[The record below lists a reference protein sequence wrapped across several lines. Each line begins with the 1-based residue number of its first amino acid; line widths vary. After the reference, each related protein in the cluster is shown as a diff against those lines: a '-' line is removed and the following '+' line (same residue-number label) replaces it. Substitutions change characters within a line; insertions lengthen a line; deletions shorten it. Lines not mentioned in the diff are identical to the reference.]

1 MRADCSAVNGIAFD
15 NHAVIIFFQNTSQ
28 LLKFATC
35 GVYSVCFLQSSMMNP
50 CDFSIAASTGS
61 ENSYCKQQIR
71 SIGKVNFRYRLEVS
85 IRFYYQV
92 VIENG
97 YINTHVLQD
106 VDD

>member
-28 LLKFATC
+28 LLKFSAC
-35 GVYSVCFLQSSMMNP
+35 GVYPVCFLQSSMMNP

-85 IRFYYQV
+85 IRFDYQV
-92 VIENG
+92 IIENG
-97 YINTHVLQD
+97 YINTHVL
-106 VDD
+106 